1 MLPQQTVVHVPNAM
15 NVVQVVQIVALETI
29 AVSAPNVRRVN
40 QNRVVRHSRNTALN
54 QLAKPR
60 VCRWRRRF
68 LLNSKPNPSPLALRR
83 WA

>member
-1 MLPQQTVVHVPNAM
+1 MFPQQTVVHVPNAM
-15 NVVQVVQIVALETI
+15 NVVQIVALETI
-29 AVSAPNVRRVN
+29 VVSAPNVQRVN

-68 LLNSKPNPSPLALRR
+68 LPNLMPSLSPLALRR

>member
-15 NVVQVVQIVALETI
+15 NVVQIVALGTI
-29 AVSAPNVRRVN
+29 VVSALNVRRVN
-40 QNRVVRHSRNTALN
+40 QNRVVRHSQNTALN